1 MKARA
6 GWSRII
12 AMAGLCALA
21 AANAQE
27 FPSKPVRIMATEAG
41 GGGDIVSRLIA
52 PELTAVWGKQVIVD
66 NRTSVVANEMT
77 AKSPP
82 DGHTLLINSSSLW
95 LWQYLRSDVRW
106 DALKDFTPVTW
117 VIRQPNILVVHPSLP
132 VTNLRGLI
140 ALAKSRPGDLNY
152 ATGVIGAT
160 THLAAELFCTMA
172 GINVVRIYY
181 KGTAPAMNG
190 LIAGQVH
197 MMFPNAASATP
208 LVKTG
213 RLKALAVT
221 TSQPTALAPGLPT
234 MTSAGV
240 PGYEA
245 ETVLGIFA
253 PGGTPPALVNAIHQ
267 EIARA
272 LNKPEVKDRLF
283 NIGIEVVAGTPEQMS
298 GVMKMEM
305 SKWGKVIKDA
315 GIRLD

>member
-6 GWSRII
+6 GCFPVI
-12 AMAGLCALA
+12 AMAGLCVLA
-21 AANAQE
+21 GAHAQD
-27 FPSKPVRIMATEAG
+27 FPTKPVRILATEAG

-95 LWQYLRSDVRW
+95 LWQYLRSDARW
-106 DALKDFTPVTW
+106 DAVKDFAPVTW
-117 VIRQPNILVVHPSLP
+117 AIRQPNILVVHPSLP
-132 VTNLRGLI
+132 VTTLRGLI
-140 ALAKSRPGDLNY
+140 SLAKSRPGDLNY

-221 TSQPTALAPGLPT
+221 TAQPTALAPGLPT
-234 MTSAGV
+234 MTSA
-240 PGYEA
+240 GYEA

-272 LNKPEVKDRLF
+272 LNKQEVKDRLF
-283 NIGIEVVAGTPEQMS
+283 NIGIEVMAGTPEQMS